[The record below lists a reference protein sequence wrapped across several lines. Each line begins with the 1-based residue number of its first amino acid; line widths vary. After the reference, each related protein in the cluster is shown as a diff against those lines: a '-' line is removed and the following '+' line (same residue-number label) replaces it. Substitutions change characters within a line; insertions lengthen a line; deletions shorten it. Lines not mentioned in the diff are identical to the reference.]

1 MQEAVTLRRQV
12 FTTKGAYPVAPT
24 SSRPFRQGTKQGPEK
39 KGREERSEA
48 GPEGG
53 RLNSRARPV
62 IAHYNYSLRFR
73 SCGLCR
79 GLGKGPP
86 PPWIP
91 GQGVSLS
98 LHPPIRTPP

>member
-1 MQEAVTLRRQV
+1 M
-12 FTTKGAYPVAPT
+12 KG
-24 SSRPFRQGTKQGPEK
+24 K
-39 KGREERSEA
+39 EERSEA

-53 RLNSRARPV
+53 RFNSRARPV
-62 IAHYNYSLRFR
+62 IAHYNYSLRFS

-98 LHPPIRTPP
+98 LHPPIRALP